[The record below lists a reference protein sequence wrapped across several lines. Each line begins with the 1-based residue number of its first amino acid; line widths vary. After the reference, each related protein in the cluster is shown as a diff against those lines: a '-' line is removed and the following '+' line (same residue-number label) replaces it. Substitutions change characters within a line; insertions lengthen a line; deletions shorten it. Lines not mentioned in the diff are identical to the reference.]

1 MPPACIPVWIEVNER
16 GEANAF
22 ALNTSLA
29 IGSGPSVHAALERLR
44 QDLIGTRRWLAAHGV
59 SDGHP
64 VDLPMRVVETVT
76 TRADPLRGGTRAFFA
91 WDAQMPSDDDIDRIE
106 RVMHCSRADL
116 LSLVSPASDETL
128 DVRLAPKMRTLREMV
143 KHIAARELSC
153 ATCLF
158 DDPLAAPPIH
168 EFGPDL
174 LRRLRNVRLY
184 FQEQGLNRIRRMDSA
199 QRVRQ
204 FHVGGD
210 WWSARRAL
218 RHAAQ
223 HEIHHLKQA
232 YRMLQRIRRLP
243 EPVRRAAV
251 A

>member
-1 MPPACIPVWIEVNER
+1 MPVWMEVNER

-29 IGSGPSVHAALERLR
+29 IGSGHDIDAALARLR
-44 QDLIGTRRWLAAHGV
+44 LDLAGTHKWLAAHGV
-59 SDGHP
+59 
-64 VDLPMRVVETVT
+64 VDRPPLDRPMRIVQTVAT
-76 TRADPLRGGTRAFFA
+76 LADPLRGETRAFFD
-91 WDAQMPSDDDIDRIE
+91 WDAQLPSDEEIDHIE
-106 RVMHCSRADL
+106 RIMHCSRTDL

-128 DVRLAPKMRTLREMV
+128 DVRLAPKMRTLRELV
-143 KHIAARELSC
+143 KHIAARELAC
-153 ATCLF
+153 ASCLF
-158 DDPLAAPPIH
+158 DDPLAAPLIH

-174 LRRLRNVRLY
+174 LRRLRGVRQY
-184 FQEQGLNRIRRMDSA
+184 FQEQCLNRIRRMDSA
-199 QRVRQ
+199 RRIRQ
-204 FHVGGD
+204 YQVGGE
-210 WWSARRAL
+210 WWTARRAL